1 MKKLLQWSLVLGL
14 ATAGAMLP
22 ALAQDYPN
30 RPIKLIVPF
39 SPGAGTDA
47 TGRIVADGLSKRL
60 GQPVV
65 VENKPGAGSMI
76 GIEFVLKSPADGYTL
91 LYGTADGLTVLPA
104 VSSEGAVQG
113 SRRRA
118 LPDAHVHDAVCD
130 CGQQQPAGQYLG

>member
-1 MKKLLQWSLVLGL
+1 MKKLLQLSLVLGL
-14 ATAGAMLP
+14 VTASAMLP

-65 VENKPGAGSMI
+65 VENKAGAGSMI
-76 GIEFVLKSPADGYTL
+76 GIEFVLKSPARR
-91 LYGTADGLTVLPA
+91 LYAPLRDCRRPHGSAGREF
-104 VSSEGAVQG
+104 EGSVQG

-118 LPDAHVHDAVCD
+118 LPDADVHDAVRD
-130 CGQQQPAGQYLG
+130 CGQQQPAG